1 MKFSESPRSRSSLKS
16 KDTTSDDSL
25 NQSLRKAITRA
36 STHSLIT
43 VKSGSD
49 DDENYVPRI
58 WSGTS
63 VEKVPGVAF
72 TRSLGDVVAHEIGV
86 SEEPDFQQMTVQDD
100 DVIVIAS
107 DGVTEYL
114 DADTI
119 IKIVNEI
126 DDPAEAARKLV
137 KTSAAL
143 WAEKN
148 DYCDDITAVVIF
160 ISSGDDEVGSSGKVG
175 RKQVKSKSKDSMFHR
190 LLRRRGGKQF
200 PVLFRP
206 VSSSRFVQR
215 KKKQSE

>member
-1 MKFSESPRSRSSLKS
+1 MTATLDGSRRSSHRPTLDDSYYFHQSLSDLMKFSEPTRRSRSSLKGT
-16 KDTTSDDSL
+16 DTTTSDDSL

-86 SEEPDFQQMTVQDD
+86 SEVPDFRQMTVQDD

-107 DGVTEYL
+107 DGVTEC
-114 DADTI
+114 
-119 IKIVNEI
+119 
-126 DDPAEAARKLV
+126 KLCERYE
-137 KTSAAL
+137 L
-143 WAEKN
+143 QL
-148 DYCDDITAVVIF
+148 CMLF
-160 ISSGDDEVGSSGKVG
+160 SSLTYSFASSLP
-175 RKQVKSKSKDSMFHR
+175 RPR
-190 LLRRRGGKQF
+190 YRGYYQDCK
-200 PVLFRP
+200 
-206 VSSSRFVQR
+206 
-215 KKKQSE
+215 

>member
-1 MKFSESPRSRSSLKS
+1 MTATLDGSRRSSHRPTLDDSYYFHQSLSDLMKFSESPRSRSSLKS

-86 SEEPDFQQMTVQDD
+86 SEVPDFMQMTVQDD

-107 DGVTEYL
+107 DGVTECKLCVEYIAQCFKK
-114 DADTI
+114 ADHQLNI
-119 IKIVNEI
+119 SSSNIFF
-126 DDPAEAARKLV
+126 
-137 KTSAAL
+137 
-143 WAEKN
+143 
-148 DYCDDITAVVIF
+148 CF
-160 ISSGDDEVGSSGKVG
+160 ISTQTSIP
-175 RKQVKSKSKDSMFHR
+175 R
-190 LLRRRGGKQF
+190 LL
-200 PVLFRP
+200 
-206 VSSSRFVQR
+206 SRL
-215 KKKQSE
+215 